1 MKSYNEGLYTDPI
14 TGQPLRA
21 GFTRKENLYTAN
33 LVSNSPAMP
42 GEVLFGNSISGI
54 KGYFSTV
61 TIQTDA
67 TTDISGAKELFAV
80 GATFVGLS

>member
-1 MKSYNEGLYTDPI
+1 
-14 TGQPLRA
+14 
-21 GFTRKENLYTAN
+21 
-33 LVSNSPAMP
+33 MP

-80 GATFVGLS
+80 GATFIGLS